1 MTKYDTRHGRTFA
14 IEELKIP
21 YRKSKRKQFNPEWVK
36 LPLSWISRLQHSR
49 RIGVYKL
56 AHIILREALKCRYW
70 GGEVVLS
77 TEVTGMIRSTKL
89 RAARD
94 LARLGLIQI
103 LRDGNNALRVIPLL
117 SIIEKR
123 E

>member
-1 MTKYDTRHGRTFA
+1 LYASHLLSGRPCPVGSGA
-14 IEELKIP
+14 I
-21 YRKSKRKQFNPEWVK
+21 S
-36 LPLSWISRLQHSR
+36 
-49 RIGVYKL
+49 
-56 AHIILREALKCRYW
+56 